1 MESVEDKASDIRT
14 IFKTDEFEEFY
25 NGLDEK
31 VKDKFEYTFELVQTV
46 YAIPVKYVK
55 HLEGTDLYE
64 MRVSVGSNEYRTVLF
79 AIDNSN
85 VILSTKIIL
94 LNGFLKK
101 STKDYS
107 KQIAKAERILKGVS
121 VSKDFEGV
129 DFSATGE
136 RSTIVLFVSFPNSL
150 ELSANDSVP
159 EVIRLETIS
168 VEHIIFFIFIK
179 YPLNFHK
186 VLAKFIK
193 LDSM

>member
-1 MESVEDKASDIRT
+1 MITLVQILLISYVCNMESVEDKASDIRT

-107 KQIAKAERILKGVS
+107 KQIAKAERILKG
-121 VSKDFEGV
+121 
-129 DFSATGE
+129 
-136 RSTIVLFVSFPNSL
+136 
-150 ELSANDSVP
+150 
-159 EVIRLETIS
+159 
-168 VEHIIFFIFIK
+168 
-179 YPLNFHK
+179 
-186 VLAKFIK
+186 LA
-193 LDSM
+193 L